1 MSMEEIRRIDTLPSQ
16 ARVEVEATRREAASP
31 KNFIERE
38 GHLLDTIREL
48 VCIPAVLRIPAIRV
62 EAPENSVRHC
72 SCDFVLEALPRQ
84 RRMIHFNIDAVL
96 ICQIVFLKERVDGGD
111 IGIVLVLRR
120 LVRFRLDQECPLK
133 SDFVFMLRD

>member
-1 MSMEEIRRIDTLPSQ
+1 MSMEEIRRSDTLPSQ

-62 EAPENSVRHC
+62 EAHEKSVRHC
-72 SCDFVLEALPRQ
+72 SCDFVLDALPRQ
-84 RRMIHFNIDAVL
+84 RRIIHFNIAAVL
-96 ICQIVFLKERVDGGD
+96 ICLVLFLKERVVGGY
-111 IGIVLVLRR
+111 IGIVPVSYS
-120 LVRFRLDQECPLK
+120 PLQLPPT
-133 SDFVFMLRD
+133 SEARYV